1 MRDSGTGA
9 TSLPDGCNSSDST
22 VPDLR
27 TETPAFD
34 GNERFLLA
42 THSSNVRSL
51 GEGRS

>member
-27 TETPAFD
+27 TETPH